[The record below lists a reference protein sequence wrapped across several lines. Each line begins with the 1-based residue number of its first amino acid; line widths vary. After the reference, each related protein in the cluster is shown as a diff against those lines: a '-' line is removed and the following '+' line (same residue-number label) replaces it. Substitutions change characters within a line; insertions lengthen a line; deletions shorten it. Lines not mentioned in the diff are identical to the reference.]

1 MLILSTILKLD
12 VPSRVCVL
20 STIRVLNMRLGI
32 CKMLAWQNLDLPSLC
47 KAASDKNGGLASIGL
62 TFMISHWLVCCWVES
77 CFVVGVVGGIVVCL
91 LSEEQG
97 IFVHVLTSLE
107 FDGHSSSINELE
119 IICDGSA
126 LPPKSQSHTQ
136 AGRNLRL
143 PVCWPSLMLP
153 SSATKGH
160 HPMIGDHHSFIPI
173 NPSTAIG
180 YLFLTKTSKG
190 FSSRP
195 RIS

>member
-1 MLILSTILKLD
+1 MVNWTTVRLMLILSTILKLD

-107 FDGHSSSINELE
+107 FDGHSSINELE

-126 LPPKSQSHTQ
+126 QPPKSQSHTH
-136 AGRNLRL
+136 GRAK
-143 PVCWPSLMLP
+143 PASCCMLAITDAAIVSNQRT
-153 SSATKGH
+153 SSN
-160 HPMIGDHHSFIPI
+160 D
-173 NPSTAIG
+173 
-180 YLFLTKTSKG
+180 
-190 FSSRP
+190 R
-195 RIS
+195 